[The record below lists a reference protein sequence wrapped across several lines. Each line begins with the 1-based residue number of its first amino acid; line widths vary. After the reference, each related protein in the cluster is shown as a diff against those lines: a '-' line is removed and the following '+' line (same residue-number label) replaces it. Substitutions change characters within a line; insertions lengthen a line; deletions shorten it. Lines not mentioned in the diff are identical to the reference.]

1 MIFVTAGTQLPFDR
15 LLKAIDQMAEEFVD
29 VKFVV
34 QALNT
39 TYTAKNIKV
48 LDFLSPGDFDHYID
62 SAKLIISHAGM
73 GTIINAMVKQK
84 PIVVMPRLFKYNE
97 HRNDHQLA
105 TAKKMDSMS
114 YVDVAYDEIEL
125 VNKVRDMWPNNLR
138 PRNTIGPLAPDDIV
152 KSINTFIKY

>member
-15 LLKAIDQMAEEFVD
+15 LLKAIDQIAGEFVD

-34 QALNT
+34 QALDT
-39 TYTAKNIKV
+39 TYSAKNIKV
-48 LDFLSPGDFDHYID
+48 LDFLSPTDFENYFD
-62 SAKLIISHAGM
+62 SAKLIVSHAGM
-73 GTIINAMVKQK
+73 GTIINALVKKK
-84 PIVVMPRLFKYNE
+84 PIIVMPRLFKYNE

-105 TAKKMDSMS
+105 TAKKMDSLG

-125 VNKVRDMWPNNLR
+125 IDKVRNMWPDNLK

-152 KSINTFIKY
+152 KSIDSFIKY

>member
-15 LLKAIDQMAEEFVD
+15 LLKTIDQMAGEFVD
-29 VKFVV
+29 VEFVV
-34 QALNT
+34 QALKT

-48 LDFLSPGDFDHYID
+48 LDFISPGDFDNYID
-62 SAKLIISHAGM
+62 SAELIVSHAGM
-73 GTIINAMVKQK
+73 GTIINAMVKKK

-105 TAKKMDSMS
+105 TAKKMDSLG

-125 VNKVRDMWPNNLR
+125 VNKVRDMWPNNLK

-152 KSINTFIKY
+152 KSINSFIKY